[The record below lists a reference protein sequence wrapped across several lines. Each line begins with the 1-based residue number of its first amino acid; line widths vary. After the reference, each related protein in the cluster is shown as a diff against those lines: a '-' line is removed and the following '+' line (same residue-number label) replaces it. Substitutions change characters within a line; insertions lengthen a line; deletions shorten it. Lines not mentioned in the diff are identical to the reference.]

1 MIITKLRK
9 VEIHD
14 LAELVQ
20 ISSVISLAMDD
31 STDLKQDVMVSQLI
45 NLSINQSINQS
56 IIQFLICLICSC
68 PQYASEPETN
78 QTLLLFKPS
87 DLQCA

>member
-1 MIITKLRK
+1 MIFFFQIKQAIITKLRE

-31 STDLKQDVMVSQLI
+31 STDLNQDVMVSQLI
-45 NLSINQSINQS
+45 NLSINQPINQS
-56 IIQFLICLICSC
+56 FNQSVNQFLIVD
-68 PQYASEPETN
+68 A
-78 QTLLLFKPS
+78 
-87 DLQCA
+87 

>member
-1 MIITKLRK
+1 MQSLITSSCDLFFQIKQVIITKLRE

-31 STDLKQDVMVSQLI
+31 STNLNPDVMVSQLI
-45 NLSINQSINQS
+45 NQSIFS
-56 IIQFLICLICSC
+56 CLC
-68 PQYASEPETN
+68 
-78 QTLLLFKPS
+78 LR
-87 DLQCA
+87 